1 MQIWHPCPSG
11 TFQKGAIRMLVPEN
25 MGIDTKIISLS
36 ILEMK
41 ICWIDRN
48 WTFFLKKNIEN
59 DFYQK
64 IEKHSLFYSKVKPR
78 FKIFY
83 SYVYKKQSYIELIEM
98 AHFSLKETVENDFFQ
113 KKWKNIIFLGV
124 QQTKLYWIDRN
135 GTFS

>member
-11 TFQKGAIRMLVPEN
+11 TFPKGAIRMLVPEN

-41 ICWIDRN
+41 IFWIDRN
-48 WTFFLKKNIEN
+48 STFFLKKKRQMTFSKKWQKNI
-59 DFYQK
+59 
-64 IEKHSLFYSKVKPR
+64 LFYSRVEPR

-98 AHFSLKETVENDFFQ
+98 AHFSKKNCRKWLFPKNGKNSLFYSRVEPRF
-113 KKWKNIIFLGV
+113 KI
-124 QQTKLYWIDRN
+124 LY
-135 GTFS
+135 S